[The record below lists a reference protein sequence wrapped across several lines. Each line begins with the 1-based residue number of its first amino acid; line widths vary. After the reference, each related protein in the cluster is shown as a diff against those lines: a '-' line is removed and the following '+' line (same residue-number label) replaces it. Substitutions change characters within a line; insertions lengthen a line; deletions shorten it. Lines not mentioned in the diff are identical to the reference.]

1 MVYNRYIRKE
11 RITMAHVTKGVAQ
24 KAREDKARRAR
35 LELDRLTVAV
45 NEATSDEGR
54 KQTTAA
60 LSAYYE
66 EQAQEE
72 ERKNQL
78 KNVKVAV
85 RAARNEAAISTG
97 TSRRIQW
104 TEGGRELVPG
114 LSSRAKQFHAAAEG
128 NLVKCSREIS
138 RWETAVPYDNVR
150 GIRKGEI
157 LMVIGENYM
166 GDNDKSVVDVMVG
179 PDIVKGI
186 PAAALRPLD
195 G

>member
-1 MVYNRYIRKE
+1 M
-11 RITMAHVTKGVAQ
+11 THVTKGVAQ

-45 NEATSDEGR
+45 NEASSDEER
-54 KQTTAA
+54 EQTATA
-60 LSAYYE
+60 LNAYYE

-72 ERKNQL
+72 ERKDQL

-85 RAARNEAAISTG
+85 RAARKDAAIAAG
-97 TSRRIQW
+97 TSRRIKW
-104 TEGGRELVPG
+104 AEGGRAMVPG

-138 RWETAVPYDNVR
+138 RWETAAPYDNVR

-166 GDNDKSVVDVMVG
+166 GNNDKSVVDVMVG
-179 PDIVKGI
+179 PDIVKGV